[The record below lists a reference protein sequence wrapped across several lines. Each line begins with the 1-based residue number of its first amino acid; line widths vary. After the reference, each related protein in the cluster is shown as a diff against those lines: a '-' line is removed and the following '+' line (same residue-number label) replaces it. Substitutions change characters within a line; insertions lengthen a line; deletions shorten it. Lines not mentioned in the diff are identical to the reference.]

1 LNDVLRTSGYTEVDE
16 EDNSEEIKVEIEEE
30 EDNSD

>member
-16 EDNSEEIKVEIEEE
+16 EDNSDEIKVEIEEE

>member
-16 EDNSEEIKVEIEEE
+16 EDNSDEIKVEIKEE

>member
-16 EDNSEEIKVEIEEE
+16 EDDSDEIKVEIEEE